1 MGNTLEILPKTVR
14 ELLKID
20 NEGILSLCRAAN
32 IPLRQNEKGLTY
44 FTTEDVKTLKK
55 LQDIQNKAKVQEEKF
70 LQLKNKLKKLP
81 SLNNST
87 EVQNNKTNEETLTLL
102 KQITGAVKNIE
113 NGIYDKFS
121 NLLDTKLENKLEEKL
136 GGIDEVIMDLVRSK
150 VEADE
155 LRKQIAENDKEI
167 FALKNQLASFKKVAG
182 NLYIKKSPE
191 SDSPFNV

>member
-20 NEGILSLCRAAN
+20 NEGILSLCKAAN

-55 LQDIQNKAKVQEEKF
+55 LQDIQKKAKVQEEKF

-81 SLNNST
+81 ALNKSSD
-87 EVQNNKTNEETLTLL
+87 VQTKTNEETLTLL

-113 NGIYDKFS
+113 NGIYDKFA

>member
-1 MGNTLEILPKTVR
+1 MSGSLEILPKTVR

-20 NEGILSLCRAAN
+20 NDGILNLCKAAN
-32 IPLRQNEKGLTY
+32 IPLRQNDKGLTY

-55 LQDIQNKAKVQEEKF
+55 LQEIHNKTKLQEEKF
-70 LQLKNKLKKLP
+70 LQVKNKLKKLP
-81 SLNNST
+81 VAKIKN
-87 EVQNNKTNEETLTLL
+87 QNAPTEETLSLL

-121 NLLDTKLENKLEEKL
+121 NLLDTKLETKLEEKL

-155 LRKQIAENDKEI
+155 LRKKIAENDKEI
-167 FALKNQLASFKKVAG
+167 FALKNELASYKKFAG

-191 SDSPFNV
+191 NDSPFNI